1 MFGLTDKITAM
12 LFGGLSAVLLVVCAV
27 IAIDA
32 YGFLWVKGLDD
43 KLENCTRDN
52 NELRAGVR
60 AAEELNR
67 QQVERITQ
75 EQKEIN
81 DDIEA
86 RYKADRERMRVELDK
101 RLRSKAPQGNPAGP
115 KASPDSK
122 APGGTL
128 KEAPVCIPP
137 SQYVQGAETEL
148 QLDALIDWVERQLGV
163 KR

>member
-1 MFGLTDKITAM
+1 MFGLTDKITA
-12 LFGGLSAVLLVVCAV
+12 LIFGGLSAILLALCAV
-27 IAIDA
+27 LYIEVNGFFWID
-32 YGFLWVKGLDD
+32 GLKD

-52 NELRAGVR
+52 NELRAGVK

-101 RLRSKAPQGNPAGP
+101 RLRSKAPQGSTGNPQ
-115 KASPDSK
+115 ASPDG
-122 APGGTL
+122 PPTGGID
-128 KEAPVCIPP
+128 EAAPVCIPP

-148 QLDALIDWVERQLGV
+148 QLDTLITWVEQQLGV